1 MPNSSCHFPNHK
13 SVVLQVL
20 HHSSV
25 SWKITSLY
33 FFRWNIQYFAQQ
45 EPIKVQIFQ
54 TFECSGQN
62 SPNSFLK
69 QQISFF
75 QILHHFSGLW
85 YITPLY
91 FLYFQQKEPIKLQ
104 IWWNFTWAAKSLK
117 FYTMMGSFCRNHV
130 QFQVKK
136 YRKNTSHG
144 TEEWSKLWRK
154 THFLFKKLHEKFGE
168 F

>member
-13 SVVLQVL
+13 SVALQVL

-45 EPIKVQIFQ
+45 EPVKVQIFQ

-75 QILHHFSGLW
+75 SNFASLFRVMIHNPSVLFILPTKGTYQITNLVKFYLSSQKSEILHYDGLLLSKSCTVSG
-85 YITPLY
+85 
-91 FLYFQQKEPIKLQ
+91 KK
-104 IWWNFTWAAKSLK
+104 
-117 FYTMMGSFCRNHV
+117 V
-130 QFQVKK
+130 QKK
-136 YRKNTSHG
+136 YLSWHWRVIQTLKKNS
-144 TEEWSKLWRK
+144 
-154 THFLFKKLHEKFGE
+154 LFV
-168 F
+168 